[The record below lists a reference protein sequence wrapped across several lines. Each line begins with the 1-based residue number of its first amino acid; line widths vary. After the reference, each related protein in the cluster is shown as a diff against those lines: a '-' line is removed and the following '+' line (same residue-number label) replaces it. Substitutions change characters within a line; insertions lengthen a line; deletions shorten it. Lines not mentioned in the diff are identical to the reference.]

1 MAIPVVQ
8 YARRGR
14 AYGRLL
20 PILRIAVPY
29 CTQQSGTVRPPGIVS
44 QGGIETVP
52 PDLLQLTSPKQT
64 RPMTLPTAHQMEV
77 IAKVIMEVFTTD
89 MIIDMHSLDGGDE
102 ILRHIVRDDI
112 GGAGDKISNALWVNL

>member
-1 MAIPVVQ
+1 
-8 YARRGR
+8 
-14 AYGRLL
+14 
-20 PILRIAVPY
+20 
-29 CTQQSGTVRPPGIVS
+29 
-44 QGGIETVP
+44 
-52 PDLLQLTSPKQT
+52 
-64 RPMTLPTAHQMEV
+64 MTLPTAHQMEV